1 MLGALELLLCV
12 LLAPANTSPGAT
24 PASANSAPIATA
36 EEVQA
41 KQAFT
46 EGRYT
51 EAATQYETLWSSSPT
66 PKFLFNAAMARE
78 LAEHEAH
85 AYLHLRRYLALPSL
99 QPAEREKGLARLE
112 ALMKRTVRLRVEST
126 PEAQLTL
133 TLELKP
139 GGAATDV
146 GRVPL
151 KLESE
156 TLRLIAAA
164 GAPGAYELY
173 VEPGTWMV
181 AAEAQG
187 YVTVR
192 RDLSVRSNEP
202 QTGDLRLTPEAI
214 PPTSVVAT
222 FSPPSAIA
230 AGITV
235 TVENSS
241 ERTQHVVP
249 SSGELTLRLPPGS
262 WTVRADAPG
271 FASEAAK
278 LTLTGEPQALTIS
291 LNPVSGPA
299 VDDRR
304 RTFARG
310 LQIGG
315 GVTMTLGLGLAVA
328 GGLAFQPTHTDL
340 IRDTCER
347 VDYWCYNE
355 DALRGQRRA
364 LRFYDTGALL
374 AGFGVTALGYG
385 VAAARVPVGERWKIR
400 VGIGAALAS
409 LGLVAAL
416 STYKAPQGLED
427 VIFAPS
433 SDLTSFRLGGL
444 LSANLLGFA
453 LIGSGAA
460 LLALA
465 PIEYKRLPAARAH
478 VRAKFTP
485 QASLTGAGLN
495 FDLKF

>member
-1 MLGALELLLCV
+1 
-12 LLAPANTSPGAT
+12 
-24 PASANSAPIATA
+24 
-36 EEVQA
+36 
-41 KQAFT
+41 
-46 EGRYT
+46 
-51 EAATQYETLWSSSPT
+51 
-66 PKFLFNAAMARE
+66 
-78 LAEHEAH
+78 
-85 AYLHLRRYLALPSL
+85 
-99 QPAEREKGLARLE
+99 
-112 ALMKRTVRLRVEST
+112 
-126 PEAQLTL
+126 
-133 TLELKP
+133 
-139 GGAATDV
+139 
-146 GRVPL
+146 
-151 KLESE
+151 
-156 TLRLIAAA
+156 
-164 GAPGAYELY
+164 
-173 VEPGTWMV
+173 
-181 AAEAQG
+181 
-187 YVTVR
+187 
-192 RDLSVRSNEP
+192 
-202 QTGDLRLTPEAI
+202 
-214 PPTSVVAT
+214 
-222 FSPPSAIA
+222 
-230 AGITV
+230 
-235 TVENSS
+235 
-241 ERTQHVVP
+241 
-249 SSGELTLRLPPGS
+249 
-262 WTVRADAPG
+262 
-271 FASEAAK
+271 
-278 LTLTGEPQALTIS
+278 
-291 LNPVSGPA
+291 
-299 VDDRR
+299 
-304 RTFARG
+304 
-310 LQIGG
+310 
-315 GVTMTLGLGLAVA
+315 MTLGLGLAVA

-340 IRDTCER
+340 IHDTCER

>member
-1 MLGALELLLCV
+1 MPGALELLLCV

-24 PASANSAPIATA
+24 PASANSASVATE

-112 ALMKRTVRLRVEST
+112 ALMKRTIRLRVEST

-139 GGAATDV
+139 GGVATDV

-151 KLESE
+151 KLEPE
-156 TLRLIAAA
+156 TLKLIAAA

-173 VEPGTWMV
+173 VEPGSWIV

-192 RDLSVRSNEP
+192 REVSVRSNES
-202 QTGDLRLTPEAI
+202 QTADLRLTPEAI
-214 PPTSVVAT
+214 PPTSVVTT
-222 FSPPSAIA
+222 FSPPSAVA

-235 TVENSS
+235 TVEGPF
-241 ERTQHVVP
+241 EPTQHIVP

-271 FASEAAK
+271 FASGAAK

-328 GGLAFQPTHTDL
+328 GGLAFQPNHTEL
-340 IRDTCER
+340 IPYQDSEGAWRTKSGVPPR
-347 VDYWCYNE
+347 QW
-355 DALRGQRRA
+355 RA
-364 LRFYDTGALL
+364 LYFYDSGALL
-374 AGFGVTALGYG
+374 AGLGATALGYG
-385 VAAARVPVGERWKIR
+385 IAASRMPAGNRWKTR

-416 STYKAPQGLED
+416 STYTVPRGLED

-433 SDLTSFRLGGL
+433 SDLTTLRLGGL
-444 LSANLLGFA
+444 LSANILGFA

-465 PIEYKRLPAARAH
+465 PTEFKLLSTSRTQTHARL
-478 VRAKFTP
+478 TP
-485 QASLTGAGLN
+485 QASLMGAGLN